1 MRYIH
6 NVAAHETFV
15 ASGIYSEYVDQ
26 TATGLVEEWS
36 IHQQPDGSQMIR
48 ADHDARQ
55 TDGSTL
61 LLEAY
66 RDPSGAIQ
74 RFDAQYFARSGSSS
88 VRQAAATFT
97 FMGEYVHIG
106 RTLNLDARSYAEMPL
121 PSDAV
126 ISPPAWVFMG
136 EVVSRL
142 SEKDS
147 GKGQVF
153 TCTLTAHA
161 ETLLTGVIESYQAR
175 FIAAEDAEVLHQKM
189 WVRRYELSDAA
200 GGFKASASVN
210 DQGLLVSGRI
220 ERIERSGDLTRRVQL
235 TQLARRPER

>member
-66 RDPSGAIQ
+66 RDPAGAIQ
-74 RFDAQYFARSGSSS
+74 RFDAQYFARSGSP
-88 VRQAAATFT
+88 VQQAAATFT

-106 RTLNLDARSYAEMPL
+106 RTLNLDARSYTEMPL
-121 PSDAV
+121 PSGAV

-142 SEKDS
+142 SEKIS

-153 TCTLTAHA
+153 TCSLSAYA
-161 ETLLTGVIESYQAR
+161 ETLLTGVVESYQAR
-175 FIAAEDAEVLHQKM
+175 FIATEDADVLHQKM
-189 WVRRYELSDAA
+189 RVRHYELSGAA
-200 GGFKASASVN
+200 GGFKGGASVN
-210 DQGLLVSGRI
+210 DQGLLVSGRTD
-220 ERIERSGDLTRRVQL
+220 RIERNGDLTRRVQL
-235 TQLARRPER
+235 IQLARRPER